1 MPGPHIEVR
10 DEPARHR
17 YEVVVDG
24 QPAGFTTYRLEP
36 GRVTFLHT
44 EIDDRFEGQG
54 VGSSLAR
61 FVLDDAGRRSLL
73 VTPVCPFIAGYIQRH
88 PEYLD
93 LVAEED
99 RVWVPDE
106 TGHRPGIPGARPTA
120 DRSPVRARSDP

>member
-17 YEVVVDG
+17 YEVMVDG
-24 QPAGFTTYRLEP
+24 EPAGFTAYRLRP
-36 GRVTFLHT
+36 GRLTFLHT
-44 EIDDRFEGQG
+44 EIDDRFEGRG

-61 FVLDDAGRRSLL
+61 SVLDDARRRGLL
-73 VTPVCPFIAGYIQRH
+73 VTPMCPFIAGYIQRH

-99 RVWVPDE
+99 RMWIPDE
-106 TGHRPGIPGARPTA
+106 TGHRRGTPAAHSGAP
-120 DRSPVRARSDP
+120 SARSHP

>member
-10 DEPARHR
+10 DEPSRHR

-24 QPAGFTTYRLEP
+24 EPAGFTAYRLET

-44 EIDDRFEGQG
+44 EIGDRFEGQG

-61 FVLDDAGRRSLL
+61 SVLDDARRRGLL
-73 VTPVCPFIAGYIQRH
+73 VAPVCPFIAGYIGRH

-93 LVAEED
+93 LVPEED
-99 RVWVPDE
+99 RVWVPDQ
-106 TGHRPGIPGARPTA
+106 TAHRPGMDGARRGA
-120 DRSPVRARSDP
+120 LRARSDP